1 MRAAFFAFVG
11 CRRVSAHRGAARL
24 RDACVGEWGEESRFY
39 RGAHRG
45 IPAPSECDPDGAARF
60 CRFARRRALRG
71 RRFSGR
77 RTLPDARRRKR
88 RGEQWTNGPRVQG
101 SKDPRGRVHVSRR
114 QSRKPCLPSSRG
126 GSVTTAF
133 RHGSWL
139 DASTINVRRLP
150 RNHGR
155 RRVLHL
161 SASIRCFT
169 FAAAPRPNPKRP
181 VRRPAARAIR
191 RVRRSP
197 FAARCSLLARRSIMR
212 AAAADPDVHTRPT
225 DLHVR
230 SDRRIVLREIRA
242 LSRVLGRARARAAS
256 ARARRTARRW
266 IGARA
271 TGGSSRFRSA
281 RRARRPLPGS
291 SALRR
296 RSAASPRAVFQ
307 AAIRRRE

>member
-88 RGEQWTNGPRVQG
+88 RGGQWTKG
-101 SKDPRGRVHVSRR
+101 PRGRVHVGRR

-126 GSVTTAF
+126 GPVTTAF

-155 RRVLHL
+155 RRVLHPP
-161 SASIRCFT
+161 ASIRCFT

-212 AAAADPDVHTRPT
+212 AAAADPDAHTRPT

>member
-88 RGEQWTNGPRVQG
+88 RGEQWTKGPRIQG
-101 SKDPRGRVHVSRR
+101 AASMSAAVNRESHAFRPAGAAPLRRRSGTAHGLMHQPSTCVACRETMAGAEYCTCRLRSVASRSPRRRGRIR
-114 QSRKPCLPSSRG
+114 
-126 GSVTTAF
+126 
-133 RHGSWL
+133 
-139 DASTINVRRLP
+139 NVLCD
-150 RNHGR
+150 GR
-155 RRVLHL
+155 RRGR
-161 SASIRCFT
+161 SAA
-169 FAAAPRPNPKRP
+169 FA
-181 VRRPAARAIR
+181 
-191 RVRRSP
+191 VRRSP
-197 FAARCSLLARRSIMR
+197 FAARRSLLARRSIMR
-212 AAAADPDVHTRPT
+212 AAAADPDAHTRPT

>member
-1 MRAAFFAFVG
+1 MR
-11 CRRVSAHRGAARL
+11 
-24 RDACVGEWGEESRFY
+24 SR
-39 RGAHRG
+39 
-45 IPAPSECDPDGAARF
+45 
-60 CRFARRRALRG
+60 RRRAL
-71 RRFSGR
+71 
-77 RTLPDARRRKR
+77 LPLRATPHVAWPPFFRPAHAAGCAAAEAARRAMD
-88 RGEQWTNGPRVQG
+88 QG
-101 SKDPRGRVHVSRR
+101 SKDPRGRVHVGRR

-197 FAARCSLLARRSIMR
+197 LARRSITR

>member
-1 MRAAFFAFVG
+1 MR
-11 CRRVSAHRGAARL
+11 
-24 RDACVGEWGEESRFY
+24 SR
-39 RGAHRG
+39 
-45 IPAPSECDPDGAARF
+45 
-60 CRFARRRALRG
+60 RRRAL
-71 RRFSGR
+71 
-77 RTLPDARRRKR
+77 LPLRATPRVAWPPFFRPAHAAGCAAAEAARRAMDQRSK
-88 RGEQWTNGPRVQG
+88 GPRVQG

-191 RVRRSP
+191 RVRRS
-197 FAARCSLLARRSIMR
+197 LLARRSIMR
-212 AAAADPDVHTRPT
+212 AAAADPDAHTRPT

-296 RSAASPRAVFQ
+296 QSAASPRAVFQ

>member
-45 IPAPSECDPDGAARF
+45 IPAPSECDPDGGARF

-88 RGEQWTNGPRVQG
+88 RGEQWTKGPRIQG
-101 SKDPRGRVHVSRR
+101 SKDPRIQGAASMSAAVNRESHAFRPAGAAPSRR
-114 QSRKPCLPSSRG
+114 RSGTAHGLMHQPSTCVACRETMAGAEYCTCRLRSVASRSPRRRG
-126 GSVTTAF
+126 
-133 RHGSWL
+133 R
-139 DASTINVRRLP
+139 IRNVLCD
-150 RNHGR
+150 GR
-155 RRVLHL
+155 RRGR
-161 SASIRCFT
+161 SA
-169 FAAAPRPNPKRP
+169 A
-181 VRRPAARAIR
+181 
-191 RVRRSP
+191 
-197 FAARCSLLARRSIMR
+197 FAARRSLLARRSIMR
-212 AAAADPDVHTRPT
+212 AAAADPDAHTRPT

>member
-1 MRAAFFAFVG
+1 MR
-11 CRRVSAHRGAARL
+11 
-24 RDACVGEWGEESRFY
+24 SR
-39 RGAHRG
+39 
-45 IPAPSECDPDGAARF
+45 
-60 CRFARRRALRG
+60 RRRAL
-71 RRFSGR
+71 
-77 RTLPDARRRKR
+77 LPLRATPRVAWPPFFRPAHAAGCAAAEAARRAMD
-88 RGEQWTNGPRVQG
+88 QG
-101 SKDPRGRVHVSRR
+101 SKGPRGRVHVSRR

-197 FAARCSLLARRSIMR
+197 FAVRRSLLAARCSLLARRSIMR

-230 SDRRIVLREIRA
+230 SARRIVLREIRA

-256 ARARRTARRW
+256 ARARRTVRRW

>member
-1 MRAAFFAFVG
+1 MR
-11 CRRVSAHRGAARL
+11 
-24 RDACVGEWGEESRFY
+24 SR
-39 RGAHRG
+39 
-45 IPAPSECDPDGAARF
+45 
-60 CRFARRRALRG
+60 RRRAL
-71 RRFSGR
+71 
-77 RTLPDARRRKR
+77 LPLRATPRVAWPPFFRPAHAAGCAAAEAARRAMD
-88 RGEQWTNGPRVQG
+88 QG
-101 SKDPRGRVHVSRR
+101 AKGPRGRVHVSRR

-230 SDRRIVLREIRA
+230 SARRIVLREIRA

>member
-1 MRAAFFAFVG
+1 MR
-11 CRRVSAHRGAARL
+11 
-24 RDACVGEWGEESRFY
+24 SR
-39 RGAHRG
+39 
-45 IPAPSECDPDGAARF
+45 
-60 CRFARRRALRG
+60 RRRAL
-71 RRFSGR
+71 
-77 RTLPDARRRKR
+77 LPLRATPHVAWPPFFRPAHAAGCAAAEAARRAMD
-88 RGEQWTNGPRVQG
+88 QG
-101 SKDPRGRVHVSRR
+101 SKGPRGRVHVSRR

-197 FAARCSLLARRSIMR
+197 LARRSITR

>member
-1 MRAAFFAFVG
+1 MR
-11 CRRVSAHRGAARL
+11 
-24 RDACVGEWGEESRFY
+24 SR
-39 RGAHRG
+39 
-45 IPAPSECDPDGAARF
+45 
-60 CRFARRRALRG
+60 RRRAL
-71 RRFSGR
+71 
-77 RTLPDARRRKR
+77 LPLRATPRVAWPPFFRPAHAAGCAAAEAARRAMD
-88 RGEQWTNGPRVQG
+88 QG

-197 FAARCSLLARRSIMR
+197 LARRSIMR

>member
-45 IPAPSECDPDGAARF
+45 IPAPSECDPDGGARF

-88 RGEQWTNGPRVQG
+88 RGEQWT
-101 SKDPRGRVHVSRR
+101 KDPRIQGAASMSAAVNRESHAFRPAGAAPSRR
-114 QSRKPCLPSSRG
+114 RSGTAHGLMHQPSTCVACRETMAGAEYCTCRLRSVASRSPRRRG
-126 GSVTTAF
+126 
-133 RHGSWL
+133 R
-139 DASTINVRRLP
+139 IRNVLCD
-150 RNHGR
+150 GR
-155 RRVLHL
+155 RRGR
-161 SASIRCFT
+161 SA
-169 FAAAPRPNPKRP
+169 A
-181 VRRPAARAIR
+181 
-191 RVRRSP
+191 
-197 FAARCSLLARRSIMR
+197 FAARRSLLARRSIMR
-212 AAAADPDVHTRPT
+212 AAAADPDAHTRPT

-296 RSAASPRAVFQ
+296 QSAASPRAVFQ

>member
-1 MRAAFFAFVG
+1 MR
-11 CRRVSAHRGAARL
+11 
-24 RDACVGEWGEESRFY
+24 SR
-39 RGAHRG
+39 
-45 IPAPSECDPDGAARF
+45 
-60 CRFARRRALRG
+60 RRRAL
-71 RRFSGR
+71 
-77 RTLPDARRRKR
+77 LPLRATPRVAWPPFFRPAHAAGCAAAEAARRAM
-88 RGEQWTNGPRVQG
+88 EQG
-101 SKDPRGRVHVSRR
+101 SKGPRGRVHVGRR

-197 FAARCSLLARRSIMR
+197 LAARCSLLAARATKHHARRRCGPRR
-212 AAAADPDVHTRPT
+212 AHAADRPP
-225 DLHVR
+225 R
-230 SDRRIVLREIRA
+230 SFRSAHRLARDSCPL
-242 LSRVLGRARARAAS
+242 ARARPRS
-256 ARARRTARRW
+256 R
-266 IGARA
+266 
-271 TGGSSRFRSA
+271 TGG
-281 RRARRPLPGS
+281 
-291 SALRR
+291 
-296 RSAASPRAVFQ
+296 
-307 AAIRRRE
+307 

>member
-1 MRAAFFAFVG
+1 MR
-11 CRRVSAHRGAARL
+11 
-24 RDACVGEWGEESRFY
+24 SR
-39 RGAHRG
+39 
-45 IPAPSECDPDGAARF
+45 
-60 CRFARRRALRG
+60 RRRAL
-71 RRFSGR
+71 
-77 RTLPDARRRKR
+77 LPLRATPHVAWPPFFRPAHAAGCAAGEAARRAMDQGAK
-88 RGEQWTNGPRVQG
+88 GPRGQG
-101 SKDPRGRVHVSRR
+101 AKGPRGRVHVGRR

-212 AAAADPDVHTRPT
+212 AAAADPDAHTRPT

-296 RSAASPRAVFQ
+296 QSAASPRAVFQ

>member
-45 IPAPSECDPDGAARF
+45 IPAPSECDPDGGARF

-88 RGEQWTNGPRVQG
+88 RGEQWTKGPRIQGSKDPRIQG

-169 FAAAPRPNPKRP
+169 FAA
-181 VRRPAARAIR
+181 RR
-191 RVRRSP
+191 
-197 FAARCSLLARRSIMR
+197 SLLARRSIMR
-212 AAAADPDVHTRPT
+212 AAAADPDAHTRPT

-296 RSAASPRAVFQ
+296 QSAASPRAVFQ

>member
-77 RTLPDARRRKR
+77 RTLPDARRGKR
-88 RGEQWTNGPRVQG
+88 RGEQWTKGPRIQG
-101 SKDPRGRVHVSRR
+101 AASMSAAVNRESHAFRPAGAAPLRRRSGTAHGLMHQPSTCVACRETMAGAEYCTRRLRSVASRSPRRRGRIR
-114 QSRKPCLPSSRG
+114 
-126 GSVTTAF
+126 
-133 RHGSWL
+133 
-139 DASTINVRRLP
+139 NVLCD
-150 RNHGR
+150 GR
-155 RRVLHL
+155 RRGR
-161 SASIRCFT
+161 SA
-169 FAAAPRPNPKRP
+169 A
-181 VRRPAARAIR
+181 
-191 RVRRSP
+191 

-212 AAAADPDVHTRPT
+212 AAAADPDAHTRPT

>member
-24 RDACVGEWGEESRFY
+24 RDACVGEWSEESRFY

-60 CRFARRRALRG
+60 CRFARRRTLRG

-88 RGEQWTNGPRVQG
+88 RGEQWTKGPRIQG
-101 SKDPRGRVHVSRR
+101 AASMSAAVNRESHAFRPAGAAPLRRRSGTAHGLMHQPSTCVACRETMAGAEYCTRRLRSVASRSPRRRGRIR
-114 QSRKPCLPSSRG
+114 
-126 GSVTTAF
+126 
-133 RHGSWL
+133 
-139 DASTINVRRLP
+139 NVLCD
-150 RNHGR
+150 GR
-155 RRVLHL
+155 RRGR
-161 SASIRCFT
+161 SAA
-169 FAAAPRPNPKRP
+169 FA
-181 VRRPAARAIR
+181 
-191 RVRRSP
+191 VRRSP
-197 FAARCSLLARRSIMR
+197 LARRSIMR
-212 AAAADPDVHTRPT
+212 AAAADPDAHTRPT

>member
-88 RGEQWTNGPRVQG
+88 RGEQWTKGPRIQG
-101 SKDPRGRVHVSRR
+101 AASMSAAVNRESHAFRPAGAAPSRRRSGTAHGLMHQPSTCVACRETMAGAEYCTRRLRSVASRSPRRRGRIR
-114 QSRKPCLPSSRG
+114 
-126 GSVTTAF
+126 
-133 RHGSWL
+133 
-139 DASTINVRRLP
+139 NVLCD
-150 RNHGR
+150 GR
-155 RRVLHL
+155 RRGR
-161 SASIRCFT
+161 SA
-169 FAAAPRPNPKRP
+169 A
-181 VRRPAARAIR
+181 
-191 RVRRSP
+191 
-197 FAARCSLLARRSIMR
+197 FAARRSLLARRSIMR
-212 AAAADPDVHTRPT
+212 AAAADPDAHTRPT

>member
-60 CRFARRRALRG
+60 CRFARRRTLRG

-88 RGEQWTNGPRVQG
+88 RGEQWTKG
-101 SKDPRGRVHVSRR
+101 PRGRVHVSRR

-139 DASTINVRRLP
+139 DASIINVRRLP

-197 FAARCSLLARRSIMR
+197 FARRSIMR

>member
-1 MRAAFFAFVG
+1 MR
-11 CRRVSAHRGAARL
+11 
-24 RDACVGEWGEESRFY
+24 SR
-39 RGAHRG
+39 
-45 IPAPSECDPDGAARF
+45 
-60 CRFARRRALRG
+60 RRRAL
-71 RRFSGR
+71 
-77 RTLPDARRRKR
+77 LPLRATPHVAWPPFFRPAHAAGCAAAEAARRAMD
-88 RGEQWTNGPRVQG
+88 QG
-101 SKDPRGRVHVSRR
+101 SKGPRGRVHVGRR

-191 RVRRSP
+191 RVRRSLL
-197 FAARCSLLARRSIMR
+197 AARCSLLARRSIMR
-212 AAAADPDVHTRPT
+212 AAAADPDAHTRPT

-296 RSAASPRAVFQ
+296 QSAASPRAVFQ